1 MLDPLTIAA
10 AYKAATSCIELAKKG
25 IALYKEIKSTGGEVG
40 GILKDLKEQFHKTA
54 GPSPSP
60 AQVKQYN
67 EEVKRVQKIAETP
80 PAQALSDI
88 WDHLGNFVD
97 QYDIMA
103 KAYIASEVAA
113 HQVYRGEQ
121 SLARRALERLKV
133 RHQLDSMLAE
143 VREEMVYN
151 TPSELGDLWTR
162 FEKMWVQI
170 VQEQN
175 EALAE
180 EMRKAQVARWQRER
194 TLADLRAKAVWIGAV
209 VFVLA
214 WFSGLLILLRMSS
227 TYRGLYSSQWWSCVL
242 C

>member
-1 MLDPLTIAA
+1 MIDPLTIAA
-10 AYKAATSCIELAKKG
+10 AYKAATTAIDLAKQG
-25 IALYKEIKSTGGEVG
+25 IKLYKEIRSTAGDVSGV
-40 GILKDLKEQFHKTA
+40 LKDLKEQFGKLT
-54 GPSPSP
+54 SPSNE
-60 AQVKQYN
+60 QKKQYN
-67 EEVKRVQKIAETP
+67 EEVRRVQKIAETP
-80 PAQALSDI
+80 ASQALSNI
-88 WDHLGNFVD
+88 WDHLGVFVD

-121 SLARRALERLKV
+121 SLARRALERLRV

-151 TPSELGDLWTR
+151 TPSELGDLWTQ
-162 FEKMWVQI
+162 FEKMWTQI

-180 EMRKAQVARWQRER
+180 EMRKAQVAKWQRER
-194 TLADLRAKAVWIGAV
+194 TIAALRAKAVWIGAV
-209 VFVLA
+209 LFVLV
-214 WFSGLLILLRMSS
+214 WYVSLMILLRMSH
-227 TYRGLYSSQWWSCVL
+227 TFRGHFSSPSLFCVL